1 MMKVYA
7 DKALLAPTA
16 KKDDSADDVA
26 GTDIFASVAG
36 GQDEDV
42 EAMTARRALR
52 EAEQQDEEAKKA
64 KEHRNREEYLEVSRI
79 LTRIDRHMQATSD
92 GLRYCKNDPR
102 MIRVQQGVL

>member
-16 KKDDSADDVA
+16 KKDDSTDDVDDI
-26 GTDIFASVAG
+26 DIFASVAG

-42 EAMTARRALR
+42 EAIVARRALR
-52 EAEQQDEEAKKA
+52 EAEQEDEEVKTA
-64 KEHRNREEYLEVSRI
+64 KEHRKREEYLEVSRI
-79 LTRIDRHMQATSD
+79 LTRIDRHMRATSD

-102 MIRVQQGVL
+102 MIRVKQGVL